1 MKKILILLAF
11 SIPAFAQLTIPG
23 ADGSAGVMHFTVNTE
38 IDLSQ
43 AVAGTWNAPGTTNG
57 VYDGTQ
63 WAVVFKPSSLT
74 IDPGVTVTFKNH
86 PSRAPVVF
94 LVSGDVTIA
103 GTMDLN
109 GRYSGVLT
117 PAEPGPGGFRGAF
130 GASGSLPRGNGMGPG
145 ATLGGDGSA
154 NHADTTRP
162 FLYGSKTLIPLVGG
176 SGGGEVFSRRSSGG
190 GAVLIVAQNITIDGT
205 ISANSTAGGATGSG
219 GAIRLVSDRLY
230 GSGFLSAVS
239 LGGEGRL
246 RIQAN
251 SYIASLRA
259 TPDVIA
265 ELPGNPVKLW
275 PDASLDA
282 STRILSVGGGSLPSD
297 PRARMDLPGADSQVA
312 TTNSVN
318 VVIETRNLPTNSSV
332 FLRVVPRHSLSF
344 EVPATY
350 TSGTQAIATWNVA
363 AILPKGYNVLIVRA
377 KSP

>member
-11 SIPAFAQLTIPG
+11 SFPAFAQLTIPG

-74 IDPGVTVTFKNH
+74 IDPGVTITFKNH

-94 LVSGDVTIA
+94 LVSGDVTIS
-103 GTMDLN
+103 GTIDLDGN
-109 GRYSGVLT
+109 YRNSGLT
-117 PAEPGPGGFRGAF
+117 PAEPGPGGFRGNF
-130 GASGSLPRGNGMGPG
+130 GATGASRRSNGLGPG
-145 ATLGGDGSA
+145 AALGGDGTA
-154 NHADTTRP
+154 NFADTTRP

-176 SGGGEVFSRRSSGG
+176 SGGGNILSRRSSGG
-190 GAVLIVAQNITIDGT
+190 GAVLIAAQNKITLDGT
-205 ISANSTAGGATGSG
+205 ISANSSKFATG
-219 GAIRLVSDRLY
+219 GAIRLVSDSLY
-230 GSGFLSAVS
+230 GSGYLSAVS
-239 LGGEGRL
+239 SSNGRL

-251 SYIASLRA
+251 SYVASLRA
-259 TPDVIA
+259 APDVIA

-282 STRILSVGGGSLPSD
+282 STRILSVGGSSLPSD

-332 FLRVVPRHSLSF
+332 FLRVVPRHGLSF

-363 AILPKGYNVLIVRA
+363 AILPKGYNALIVRA